1 LHFETYSSGAP
12 FLPFQKST
20 VWKVQWR
27 SKKKKKDGK
36 LMIDRIIEK
45 KGHPTFQS
53 LTKYKDNFITIK
65 WVGLKR
71 IARPRLMLWSLLS
84 SIIGSKGNIGYFTK
98 VNQVK

>member
-1 LHFETYSSGAP
+1 LKLIHLAHLSCPFRKARFEKYSGE
-12 FLPFQKST
+12 
-20 VWKVQWR
+20 V
-27 SKKKKKDGK
+27 KKKVKDGK

-53 LTKYKDNFITIK
+53 LTKYKDNIITIK

-71 IARPRLMLWSLLS
+71 IARPRLMHWSLS

-98 VNQVK
+98 VKQVK